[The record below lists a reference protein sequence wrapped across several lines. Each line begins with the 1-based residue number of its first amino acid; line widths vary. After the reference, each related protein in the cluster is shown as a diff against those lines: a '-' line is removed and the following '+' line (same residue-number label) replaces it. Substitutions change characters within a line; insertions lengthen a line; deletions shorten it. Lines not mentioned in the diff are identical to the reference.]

1 MTAVRARLVA
11 AVGLA
16 ASVLAGCAA
25 PVDDDGELLPAA
37 APHPAPTQL
46 AEATP
51 VVVDSDLG
59 GDDLVALAFLLRH
72 PTVDVQAVTIAA
84 TGLVGCEDGVR
95 VVAGLFEALGE
106 PAVPVGCGRA
116 APGPGGRPF
125 PAAWR
130 EAFVLAG
137 LDIPHSGRT
146 ENPWSVSYDCL
157 LDRSGHQFTVEFEG
171 GRPASVS
178 VDG

>member
-1 MTAVRARLVA
+1 MLSFLKR
-11 AVGLA
+11 
-16 ASVLAGCAA
+16 
-25 PVDDDGELLPAA
+25 LLPIGRSRPAA
-37 APHPAPTQL
+37 ERQDPLFGRMWFWPSDVNGRSYWE
-46 AEATP
+46 AE
-51 VVVDSDLG
+51 
-59 GDDLVALAFLLRH
+59 
-72 PTVDVQAVTIAA
+72 PTVDGRRIGVTFHAGPEGPSPEHAA
-84 TGLVGCEDGVR
+84 FLRWAAAEPDALYALARPLLEPEFERWVR
-95 VVAGLFEALGE
+95 
-106 PAVPVGCGRA
+106 
-116 APGPGGRPF
+116 RPF